1 MSKLTKTKTRS
12 LRYTG
17 YINSI
22 KPYEASFIANP
33 VLVQQQNFLIV
44 NFMSYCCQYMLLS
57 IAKRYVK
64 DLVRIYIFWSSQ
76 NSGEV
81 LDKGTLNTAFSD
93 YKAIYCQVLIVC
105 LFGS

>member
-1 MSKLTKTKTRS
+1 
-12 LRYTG
+12 
-17 YINSI
+17 
-22 KPYEASFIANP
+22 
-33 VLVQQQNFLIV
+33 
-44 NFMSYCCQYMLLS
+44 MLLS